1 MGVGFAGG
9 VVVDYPNSTKA
20 KKHYLVLTFD
30 RAYKA
35 PQGLADGS
43 LMAHSSVRVDRQT
56 FTSKKR
62 SGKGQ
67 GKKGGGKTKDWIVH
81 KKEGQRKQGKSVRPD
96 TKYTGRK
103 RR

>member
-1 MGVGFAGG
+1 M
-9 VVVDYPNSTKA
+9 VDYPNSTKA

-35 PQGLADGS
+35 PQGLTDGS
-43 LMAHSSVRVDRQT
+43 LMAQSSVRVDRQKNGG
-56 FTSKKR
+56 KKR

-67 GKKGGGKTKDWIVH
+67 GKKGGGKSKDWIVH
-81 KKEGQRKQGKSVRPD
+81 KKESQRKQGKVVRPD

-103 RR
+103 RRDKF